1 MNLKELKEKI
11 DEMYE
16 KHGGEID
23 VVVCLTTDEGLDDT
37 VFITDNEDV
46 TTENIVE
53 ITETLE
59 YPTGRVNGICLC
71 NYIMDKGENYTRLF
85 DRNGEN

>member
-1 MNLKELKEKI
+1 MNLEEFKKKI

-16 KHGGEID
+16 KYGGEID
-23 VVVCLTTDEGLDDT
+23 VMVCLTTDEGLDDT
-37 VFITDNEDV
+37 IFISEEEDV
-46 TTENIVE
+46 ISEKIVE
-53 ITETLE
+53 ISETIE